1 MTQIVTCS
9 LVCSLDEVLLT
20 GFTEDKP
27 PVVSQVEHV
36 ALVNLPPML
45 PLVGGNLLVSHLAVN
60 VHRLSGD
67 FPDTMFKEMNAS
79 YAIIELAQLF
89 NIPVSPSD

>member
-20 GFTEDKP
+20 CFTEDKP

-45 PLVGGNLLVSHLAVN
+45 PLVGGNLLVSHFTVN